1 MSKLPAP
8 LQKRLNDHKIKWAI
22 DSDELTKRCAMA
34 NLTYTQA
41 LPPLGDNATHAIV
54 LLSFNTITDVI
65 KASRTK
71 YADYSL
77 KEEYIRVRGGVYR
90 VAFEKPLSQ
99 QDEEIEQIE
108 KQVKQ
113 SYQAELDIIK
123 QQYIDNLTSGLLAE
137 KAAAEA
143 DKAAA
148 EEQQLKKAL
157 LDLI

>member
-1 MSKLPAP
+1 
-8 LQKRLNDHKIKWAI
+8 
-22 DSDELTKRCAMA
+22 
-34 NLTYTQA
+34 
-41 LPPLGDNATHAIV
+41 
-54 LLSFNTITDVI
+54 
-65 KASRTK
+65 
-71 YADYSL
+71 
-77 KEEYIRVRGGVYR
+77 VRGGVYR